1 MSFSTYILAL
11 ILAAPFIQT
20 KNEYYVLFRKI
31 DNRVNIYMED
41 SLIYQ
46 SKLID
51 GNPEDLNLKVD
62 ISEHLR
68 QGPNKLRVELING
81 SGEGFFEKDSY
92 WEIFYEIFKNED
104 PIDYM
109 SEKSSNGTT
118 GLVFSFTHEIYI
130 E

>member
-1 MSFSTYILAL
+1 
-11 ILAAPFIQT
+11 
-20 KNEYYVLFRKI
+20 
-31 DNRVNIYMED
+31 MED

-62 ISEHLR
+62 ISEHLK
-68 QGPNKLRVELING
+68 QGLNKLKVELING
-81 SGEGFFEKDSY
+81 SGQGFFEKDSH